1 MLTYW
6 SKLAPNIIQPVRN
19 LVEKKS
25 WSQPEVSLATA
36 NRPAGY
42 DIHVYIIGGGSPFT
56 NYGSRYDSETKVD
69 VTEKLRE
76 QLIGEAE
83 LFGGNYC
90 IVDGDMDGIYD
101 NNDRIPARFRTL
113 SSVLDITAHEI
124 GHILCGS
131 GHPDAGSGVAPLY
144 GSDVT
149 KRLMCSGPFRRENSR
164 LLVKAEWDK
173 AEEWLQ
179 GRETANS
186 NQ

>member
-25 WSQPEVSLATA
+25 WSLPQISLATA
-36 NRPAGY
+36 NRPVGY

-56 NYGSRYDSETKVD
+56 NYGSRHDSETQVD
-69 VTEKLRE
+69 GAEKLRE
-76 QLIGEAE
+76 QFIGEAE
-83 LFGGNYC
+83 LLGGNYC
-90 IVDGDMDGIYD
+90 IVDGDMDGTYD
-101 NNDRIPARFRTL
+101 NNDSIPPRFRNV
-113 SSVLDITAHEI
+113 SSVVDITAHEI

-131 GHPDAGSGVAPLY
+131 GHPDEGSGVAPLG

-164 LLVKAEWDK
+164 LLVKAEWDV
-173 AEEWLQ
+173 AEVWL
-179 GRETANS
+179 RLVPDE
-186 NQ
+186 